1 MNIHFFKQ
9 EEQLAVPSLPIT
21 TVPSETGG
29 HQIASFL
36 SPNLPPAPEP
46 TTPLC
51 LLPTHPFINS
61 SSNSMLIS
69 L

>member
-1 MNIHFFKQ
+1 MNIFKQ

-29 HQIASFL
+29 HQIASFP
-36 SPNLPPAPEP
+36 SPNLPPASKP

-51 LLPTHPFINS
+51 LLPTHPHFERP
-61 SSNSMLIS
+61 
-69 L
+69 